1 MKDLEFINKLI
12 EKKTVKKKHRDEL
25 QRKYKIEKR
34 KLTVV
39 AEEIKQ
45 RIIAKKEKV
54 KRYQNRINQFH
65 QNRTFQN
72 NQGKFYKN
80 LNGETQQSDVPDA
93 DEAKEFWKGVWEN
106 EKKHAEDAEWLE
118 NVRKSF

>member
-1 MKDLEFINKLI
+1 M
-12 EKKTVKKKHRDEL
+12 KKKHRDEL
-25 QRKYKIEKR
+25 QRKYKIEKK

-93 DEAKEFWKGVWEN
+93 DEAKEFWKG
-106 EKKHAEDAEWLE
+106 
-118 NVRKSF
+118 